1 MPTGGRS
8 SVLPIEVPHDAERTI
23 DKKRSAIVQR
33 FARKVIIR
41 RLPTKEFSSGWDFP
55 AVGKSD
61 CFLCFLFIAS
71 LPNHRYATNVFES
84 NAALFTGIYAQHN
97 RKPYRGIRN
106 RVFRAFTRIYIR
118 GQNLHDL

>member
-1 MPTGGRS
+1 M
-8 SVLPIEVPHDAERTI
+8 
-23 DKKRSAIVQR
+23 KRSEIVHR
-33 FARKVIIR
+33 FAREVVIR
-41 RLPTKEFSSGWDFP
+41 CLPPEEFSNGWKFP
-55 AVGKSD
+55 VVGKAD
-61 CFLCFLFIAS
+61 CFLRLVFIAS

-84 NAALFTGIYAQHN
+84 NAAFFTGIYAQQN